1 MKFKFKPH
9 LEAIFTSEPHYDLI
23 VSGSIDPEDLLID
36 EHQADAVLDAIDL
49 ITEFLEAAEQAEIIE
64 VG

>member
-9 LEAIFTSEPHYDLI
+9 LEALFTTDPHYDLLVGGYI
-23 VSGSIDPEDLLID
+23 KPEELLLD

>member
-9 LEAIFTSEPHYDLI
+9 LEAIFTSDPHHDLI
-23 VSGSIDPEDLLID
+23 VGGTIRPEELLLD
-36 EHQADAVLDAIDL
+36 EHQADAVLDATDL